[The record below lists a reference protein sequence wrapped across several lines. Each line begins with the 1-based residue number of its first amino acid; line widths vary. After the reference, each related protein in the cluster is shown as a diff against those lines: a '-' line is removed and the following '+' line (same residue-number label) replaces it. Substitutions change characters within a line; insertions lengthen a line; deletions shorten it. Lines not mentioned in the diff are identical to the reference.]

1 MRLSIARFFVVACTA
16 VLLSACANTPIP
28 GAFTEAKS
36 YYIAKINVK
45 AAPDLSLYWPAIKD
59 EYFEK
64 HKKPG
69 KSKPASFNDDGTI
82 KADDANAAYFT
93 RLTEAPEAKA
103 YYKQQALTRLR
114 ANLEQN
120 VKSTLN
126 GSQPAIL
133 EVTLHRVDLSSGVG
147 RALGGSDSRISGDVR
162 LKDARNNTVI
172 AALPNV
178 TGINQGTRMG
188 GTIGAAISLVSNI
201 ASAAQGDYFG
211 KTATDFSAKTRN
223 WLLRK

>member
-1 MRLSIARFFVVACTA
+1 MRFYVARLLMIAVTA

-36 YYIAKINVK
+36 YYIAKVQVK
-45 AAPDLSLYWPAIKD
+45 AGSGLNLYWPAIKN

-69 KSKPASFNDDGTI
+69 KSKPAQFNADGSI
-82 KADDANAAYFT
+82 KEGTADSAYYT
-93 RLTEAPEAKA
+93 RLTESPEAKA
-103 YYKQQALTRLR
+103 YYKQQALARLR

-120 VKSTLN
+120 VKSALN

-133 EVTLHRVDLSSGVG
+133 EVTLHRVDLSSGAG
-147 RALGGSDSRISGDVR
+147 RVLGGTDSSISGDVR
-162 LKDARNNTVI
+162 LKDGRTNTVI

-178 TGINQGTRMG
+178 IGVNKGTRIG
-188 GTIGAAISLVSNI
+188 GSIGMAVSLVSNLT
-201 ASAAQGDYFG
+201 SAAQGNYFG